1 MSQVNFFTETSTVGE
16 DAQAGLGA
24 GGVGARPLALAS
36 GAVATQA
43 GLPAAA
49 GQHLRARH
57 PAVPLRPILQLPFLV
72 WREEGYGSKRQGA
85 RRQACGR
92 GWCRNP
98 FGGCSRVRES
108 LLSRDLD
115 QGGECCPRAQ
125 RPSPTPDPS
134 FKSLVTVL
142 GSPSLKLCAWLLA
155 PRAGTPW
162 SLQVCRRLQCRC
174 ALTH

>member
-57 PAVPLRPILQLPFLV
+57 PAVPLRPILQLPFLCLPQHMSPAGGAACRLALPQHGRTV
-72 WREEGYGSKRQGA
+72 HRHGALGVTGLTAGHGRALQSAMPKNWRLEFG
-85 RRQACGR
+85 GR
-92 GWCRNP
+92 GEV
-98 FGGCSRVRES
+98 G
-108 LLSRDLD
+108 DL
-115 QGGECCPRAQ
+115 
-125 RPSPTPDPS
+125 
-134 FKSLVTVL
+134 
-142 GSPSLKLCAWLLA
+142 
-155 PRAGTPW
+155 
-162 SLQVCRRLQCRC
+162 
-174 ALTH
+174 